1 MKLLAALKS
10 PFLQMGKIDKPLLA
24 LFLAINVLV
33 LINSILHNPEIGYD
47 GKSHLIYMRVLPYRL
62 PTVEETREFF
72 SPPLPYFLPS
82 LLDKACLNLKEIRDV
97 SVKIDDCL
105 RSTGKFA
112 QFINFILSLGVTFLF
127 TKIAGVLR
135 PDNRFWKFSSLALL
149 GVMTV
154 YYKTFAQVRG
164 EPYVVF
170 LTVLA
175 IYYLSKMVHDRGQV
189 TLTSGIGL
197 GIILGLL
204 SLSRQWGFMLMPAI
218 FGLMGLVW
226 IFDQKHRWQF
236 VTSLSIS
243 FVVAFLVCGWFYLHL
258 YFEHGSLLTFNRS
271 PQAFSF
277 SNQPPS
283 FYRQSGLSNL
293 MLFKSPTRP
302 TFENQFFPILYSD
315 VWGDYWGYFV
325 YIQDRSSLSF
335 NRSSLGVMEKKG
347 NREII
352 NPFLGRVNA
361 VSIFP
366 SLIFLAGILTS
377 AASNHK
383 LLGQDQEEKNRSLF
397 YMFLLM
403 FVIVSFMLYLY
414 FLISYTMTD
423 QDSTIKATYM
433 LHVLIIFPLL
443 GAEFLERVRQ
453 RKQIFYYGCMVA
465 LGLVLVH
472 NLPAMITRYRMF

>member
-1 MKLLAALKS
+1 
-10 PFLQMGKIDKPLLA
+10 
-24 LFLAINVLV
+24 
-33 LINSILHNPEIGYD
+33 
-47 GKSHLIYMRVLPYRL
+47 
-62 PTVEETREFF
+62 
-72 SPPLPYFLPS
+72 
-82 LLDKACLNLKEIRDV
+82 
-97 SVKIDDCL
+97 
-105 RSTGKFA
+105 
-112 QFINFILSLGVTFLF
+112 
-127 TKIAGVLR
+127 
-135 PDNRFWKFSSLALL
+135 
-149 GVMTV
+149 MTV

-302 TFENQFFPILYSD
+302 TFENQFFPILYSL
-315 VWGDYWGYFV
+315 G
-325 YIQDRSSLSF
+325 F
-335 NRSSLGVMEKKG
+335 NS
-347 NREII
+347 
-352 NPFLGRVNA
+352 
-361 VSIFP
+361 
-366 SLIFLAGILTS
+366 
-377 AASNHK
+377 
-383 LLGQDQEEKNRSLF
+383 
-397 YMFLLM
+397 
-403 FVIVSFMLYLY
+403 
-414 FLISYTMTD
+414 
-423 QDSTIKATYM
+423 
-433 LHVLIIFPLL
+433 
-443 GAEFLERVRQ
+443 
-453 RKQIFYYGCMVA
+453 
-465 LGLVLVH
+465 
-472 NLPAMITRYRMF
+472 